1 MSFVEHGNSFPP
13 ADPPFSDDRASSSGG
28 EPIKLTL
35 TGSRQAVARMIH
47 LLHHANIIAG
57 SAWSRPI
64 ATRNSHEVI
73 SVAIRYISVD

>member
-1 MSFVEHGNSFPP
+1 MSFVDNGNPDPP
-13 ADPPFSDDRASSSGG
+13 AAPPVSNRSDSSSRR

-47 LLHHANIIAG
+47 LLHHSNIIAG

-64 ATRNSHEVI
+64 ATKNPGEVI
-73 SVAIRYISVD
+73 SVAVREIVVD